1 MRSFVAAIAFV
12 AMILHGASRPAVAE
26 TLEVLGQAGV
36 LGEWELTANLSSTDG
51 GARKQF
57 SGPIVMKH
65 VGICSVD
72 GPEIKQGEIKLQLIG
87 SSRVKATLV
96 VAGVICT
103 YAGRKSDSFSGV
115 MHCPDQRDVPLQMWL
130 R

>member
-1 MRSFVAAIAFV
+1 MVTIVGAAMQSA
-12 AMILHGASRPAVAE
+12 AAG

-36 LGEWELTANLSSTDG
+36 LGEWELTANLASTDG

-57 SGPIVMKH
+57 SGPLVMKH

-87 SSRVKATLV
+87 SSRVTATLV
-96 VAGVICT
+96 VAGVTCT
-103 YAGRKSDSFSGV
+103 YAGRKSDSFNGV
-115 MHCPDQRDVPLQMWL
+115 MRCPDQRDVPLQMWL
-130 R
+130 K